1 MEKLVPKL
9 RFPEF
14 EGDWE
19 INSLNDYINLISG
32 FAFKGEDISED
43 TSGTKLLRGINITEG
58 EIRNSKE
65 IDRYYIGNISKLKKF
80 ILKENDLVLGMDGSK
95 VGKNVALLTKN
106 EEGFLLVQRVACI
119 RANLKSDIKYIYHNI
134 YNPKF
139 NKYVDVVNTSS
150 GIPHISS
157 KQILDYKIGFTSLP
171 EQQKIATFLTS
182 VDERLTLLAQQKEK
196 LELYKKGV
204 MQQIFSQKLRFKDEK
219 GNNYPDWEE
228 KKFDDLFTS
237 ISTKPFQIKS
247 TEILNEGIYPVIDQ
261 GMNKIA
267 GFSNEKEKLFNK
279 ENEVIIYGDHT
290 TFVKFIDF
298 NFVIGADGTKIL
310 ESKSDNIKYLYFAL
324 SHFNIKPE
332 GYKRHFSIIKS
343 IELPIP
349 SLEEQQ
355 KIASFLSAI
364 DVQIEGVSKK
374 IEQTKLFKKGLLQQ
388 LFV

>member
-1 MEKLVPKL
+1 MEKVIPKL

-14 EGDWE
+14 EGNWD
-19 INSLNDYINLISG
+19 N
-32 FAFKGEDISED
+32 FKLKEISEKIKD
-43 TSGTKLLRGINITEG
+43 GTHFSPKTYKKGDFKYLTS
-58 EIRNSKE
+58 
-65 IDRYYIGNISKLKKF
+65 
-80 ILKENDLVLGMDGSK
+80 
-95 VGKNVALLTKN
+95 KNVKNGYLDFSVLEYVIKEDHDKIYSSSDVKYGDILLTKDGTIGQCCIN
-106 EEGFLLVQRVACI
+106 TLDEEFSLLSSVAFIRPKNNFFNYFIYQLIISDKGQREIEKAI
-119 RANLKSDIKYIYHNI
+119 AGQALKRITLTKINDFNFNI
-134 YNPKF
+134 P
-139 NKYVDVVNTSS
+139 
-150 GIPHISS
+150 
-157 KQILDYKIGFTSLP
+157 SLP
-171 EQQKIATFLTS
+171 EQQKIASFLTS
-182 VDERLTLLAQQKEK
+182 VDERLTLLAHQKEK
-196 LELYKKGV
+196 LEQYKKGV
-204 MQQIFSQKLRFKDEK
+204 MQQIFSQKLRFKPEN
-219 GNNYPDWEE
+219 GNSYPDWEV

-237 ISTKPFQIKS
+237 ISTKPFQIKN

-267 GFSNEKEKLFNK
+267 GFSNEKKKLFNK

-324 SHFNIKPE
+324 IHFNIKPE

-364 DVQIEGVSKK
+364 DVQIEGVSNK
-374 IEQTKLFKKGLLQQ
+374 IAQTKTFKKGLLQQ
-388 LFV
+388 MFV